1 MTKRG
6 VAKSRGGQDDSNIR
20 EFCKE
25 IKRVYTAVDRRTDT
39 MWGILDDS
47 SFIRG
52 KRTRNDD
59 KEEEKDSHQ

>member
-1 MTKRG
+1 MKENG
-6 VAKSRGGQDDSNIR
+6 VAYGRGGQDDSNIR

-59 KEEEKDSHQ
+59 NEDAKEGHQ